1 MGVSAFD
8 VIAGFAKD
16 NNEDRAQKIK
26 ERGEELREQRLL
38 YQQIAMNRYAT
49 DEKLFAKHQ
58 EKYLERNKAL
68 ESLGGSAT
76 KDEIAAKLAI
86 LDGRN
91 IDGADEKQRAFIL
104 QSY

>member
-8 VIAGFAKD
+8 LLAGFAKD

-49 DEKLFAKHQ
+49 DEKLYAKHYEEYSEQ
-58 EKYLERNKAL
+58 K
-68 ESLGGSAT
+68 
-76 KDEIAAKLAI
+76 AKL
-86 LDGRN
+86 
-91 IDGADEKQRAFIL
+91 
-104 QSY
+104 YHH